1 MIIMWINNILN
12 HLPYI
17 ISIAI
22 MCVGIY
28 GIAIS
33 GNYIKKL
40 ICLNILQSGA
50 ILFFI
55 AISKVTNSN
64 IPILECLNSLECI
77 TDSVNPLPHVLMLTA
92 IVVGVAT
99 LAVGLALAIKVKEDF
114 GTIEED
120 DLIKI
125 EQSESTT

>member
-1 MIIMWINNILN
+1 MMWVSNVIN

-17 ISIAI
+17 IAAAI

-33 GNYIKKL
+33 GNYVKRL

-55 AISKVTNSN
+55 AISKVNNSN

-77 TDSVNPLPHVLMLTA
+77 VNSVNPLPHVLMLTA

-99 LAVGLALAIKVKEDF
+99 LAVGLALTIKIKEDL
-114 GTIEED
+114 GTIEEK
-120 DLIKI
+120 DLIKT
-125 EQSESTT
+125 EQSESSV